1 MSDYAYERAVTLR
14 LITLLNDEEKEE
26 FKKEVQ
32 KQLGLAPGQDRD
44 SICSAMDD
52 QEFENFVEY
61 VKQIIRS
68 KKKQRETATEQSIY
82 A

>member
-1 MSDYAYERAVTLR
+1 LSDYAYERAVTLR

-32 KQLGLAPGQDRD
+32 KQLGLAQGQDRD

-52 QEFENFVEY
+52 QEFENFAEY

-68 KKKQRETATEQSIY
+68 KKKQRETATEQSID